1 MRLYSFQISLSLHLK
16 EYCPGGD
23 LYHLLQNL
31 CRLDIPDA
39 ILYMAEMVAAVHA
52 LHSIGY
58 IHRDLKPDNFLIDAR
73 GHLKLADFGL
83 SKEGV
88 RCYTTQP
95 SPCITNSSKSK
106 VKMATGRSY
115 SMVGR

>member
-1 MRLYSFQISLSLHLK
+1 MDIENLIFQ

-23 LYHLLQNL
+23 LYHLLQSFG
-31 CRLDIPDA
+31 RLDIPDA
-39 ILYMAEMVAAVHA
+39 LLYMAEMVSGVHA

-88 RCYTTQP
+88 RCYSTQP
-95 SPCITNSSKSK
+95 SPCVNINNKSQI
-106 VKMATGRSY
+106 KMATGRSY
-115 SMVGR
+115 SMVGRYGL